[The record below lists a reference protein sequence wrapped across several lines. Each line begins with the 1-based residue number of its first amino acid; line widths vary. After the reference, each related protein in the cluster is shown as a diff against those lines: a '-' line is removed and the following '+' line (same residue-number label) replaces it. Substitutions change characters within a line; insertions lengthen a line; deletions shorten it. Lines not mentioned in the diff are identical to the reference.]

1 MPGIH
6 LNKMRKKIS
15 LLVVALVACSI
26 LSYGWGFFGHKV
38 VHQLSIYGL
47 PKQMQG
53 FFYHNQD
60 YLVQKSVRPDERRNN
75 DPEEAPRHFIDVDVY
90 GEDAVYTMPQSWK
103 AAAEKYPVD
112 TLKKYGIV
120 PWHVMVMKE
129 RLTNAF
135 RQQNADSILYYA
147 ADLGH
152 YIADAHVPLHTTL
165 NYDGQLTNQHGLH
178 SLWESKV
185 PEMHAEMYRL
195 QNKKAIYLKD
205 TETAIWEVVRASHK
219 LFPGVLELEREAT
232 KSFTPETKYV
242 TVERNGRKRQYYSDE
257 FAKKYAELL
266 GPTVAQ
272 RMQSSAEVVSNF
284 WYTCWVDGG
293 KPDLDKLMGSKI
305 SRDQKKA
312 LKQEKKSWK
321 KNKLFQEKR
330 VLALQKRANS

>member
-1 MPGIH
+1 M
-6 LNKMRKKIS
+6 KRKFT
-15 LLVVALVACSI
+15 LLAALVFVSSLAT
-26 LSYGWGFFGHKV
+26 YGWGFFGHKV
-38 VHQLSIYGL
+38 VHQLAIYGL

-53 FFYHNQD
+53 FFYKNQE
-60 YLVQKSVRPDERRNN
+60 YLVQQSVRPDERRNH

-90 GEDAVYTMPQSWK
+90 GVDAVYTMPQSWK

-120 PWHVMVMKE
+120 PWHVTVIKE

-135 RQQNADSILYYA
+135 RQQNADSILFYA

-195 QNKKAIYLKD
+195 QNRKATYLKD
-205 TETAIWEVVRASHK
+205 TETAIWEVVRSSHK
-219 LFPGVLELEREAT
+219 LFPGVLAMELEAT
-232 KSFTPETKYV
+232 KAFTPETKYV
-242 TVERNGRKRQYYSDE
+242 TVERNGRKRQYYSDT

-272 RMQSSAEVVSNF
+272 RMQASAEVVADF

-293 KPDLDKLMGSKI
+293 KPDLDKLMGGRITKEEK
-305 SRDQKKA
+305 QL
-312 LKQEKKSWK
+312 LKEEQKSWK
-321 KNKLFQEKR
+321 KNTLFQEGR
-330 VLALQKRANS
+330 VLALKKKSNS

>member
-1 MPGIH
+1 M
-6 LNKMRKKIS
+6 KRKILILS
-15 LLVVALVACSI
+15 VLVLVCSVVAN
-26 LSYGWGFFGHKV
+26 GWGFFGHKV
-38 VHQLSIYGL
+38 VHQLAIYGL
-47 PKQMQG
+47 PKQMLG
-53 FFYHNQD
+53 FFYKNQE
-60 YLVQKSVRPDERRNN
+60 YLVQQSVRPDERRNH

-90 GEDAVYTMPQSWK
+90 GVDAVYTMPQSWN

-147 ADLGH
+147 ADMGH

-185 PEMHAEMYRL
+185 PEMHANTYRL
-195 QNKKAIYLKD
+195 QNRKAVYLKD
-205 TETAIWEVVRASHK
+205 AETAIWEVVRASHRM
-219 LFPGVLELEREAT
+219 FPDVLELEREAT
-232 KSFTPETKYV
+232 KSFTPDTKYV

-257 FAKKYAELL
+257 FARKYAALL
-266 GPTVAQ
+266 GPTVEL
-272 RMQSSAEVVSNF
+272 RMQASAEVIADF

-293 KPDLDKLMGSKI
+293 KPDLDKLMGAKLSKEE
-305 SRDQKKA
+305 KKT
-312 LKQEKKSWK
+312 LKQEQKSWK
-321 KNKLFQEKR
+321 SNTLFKDDR
-330 VLALQKRANS
+330 VLALKKKANN